1 MEERRKN
8 KGFPFDIKTLVI
20 GGIFSL
26 VVIFFQLYEQKKV
39 LDAQAKDAGI
49 ILTNKI
55 KAKMEVLEDVT
66 DFLKGVSI
74 ARNGEVS
81 KEIFYK
87 VSKFLYSLYQDNE
100 IRGIFYL
107 KGGKVEYAYPIEGNI
122 GTLGINILERADRKE
137 EALLA
142 IEKKQTVLS
151 GPYDLYQG
159 KKGLVIRNPIF
170 VLENNKEN
178 FIGFSVVVIKFPSF
192 INNIVANELVSYNY
206 EISTYLGSE
215 KKIIA
220 NKGKISEIA
229 KSFDVEIL
237 NSKWKITLEPI
248 VGLKEKKIIILVGG
262 SLILLTLL
270 LSNLNYHYKE
280 KKLLLEEIEID
291 RKLLTLALENS
302 NIVVFI
308 YNDETQ
314 KISFIHKKNFLEE
327 YDGNNE
333 ITTKILEENLTIVP
347 CI

>member
-26 VVIFFQLYEQKKV
+26 VVIFFQLYEQKKG

-206 EISTYLGSE
+206 EISTYLGNE

-248 VGLKEKKIIILVGG
+248 VGLKEKK
-262 SLILLTLL
+262 
-270 LSNLNYHYKE
+270 
-280 KKLLLEEIEID
+280 
-291 RKLLTLALENS
+291 
-302 NIVVFI
+302 
-308 YNDETQ
+308 
-314 KISFIHKKNFLEE
+314 
-327 YDGNNE
+327 
-333 ITTKILEENLTIVP
+333 
-347 CI
+347 